1 MALAPPAHV
10 IAQRTAAVAGG
21 WYSIFV
27 NTTAGSGHDTIFLAE
42 LTGRMR
48 HGYAF
53 DVQTAALKAIRNR
66 LEATRL
72 SMDGRL

>member
-1 MALAPPAHV
+1 MHDRCKVLVALDASAHV
-10 IAQRTAAVAGG
+10 TAQRTAAVAGG

-48 HGYAF
+48 HVYAF
-53 DVQTAALKAIRNR
+53 DVQTAALKSYQEQA
-66 LEATRL
+66 
-72 SMDGRL
+72 